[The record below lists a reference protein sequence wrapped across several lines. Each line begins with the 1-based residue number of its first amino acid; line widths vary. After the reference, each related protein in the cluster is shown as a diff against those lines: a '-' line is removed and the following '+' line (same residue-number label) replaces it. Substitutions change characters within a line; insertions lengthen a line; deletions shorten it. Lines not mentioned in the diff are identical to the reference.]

1 MTTVT
6 LDKTIKLVE
15 IFDYVN
21 LNILF
26 NSYSLSLL
34 RYKMDEFTS
43 YISLNID
50 ELSRNINLEKLVPEL
65 IRNNF
70 LSDQNLQVYN
80 NIVSEKGTK
89 IEKLK

>member
-21 LNILF
+21 LNIVF
-26 NSYSLSLL
+26 NSYPLSLL
-34 RYKMDEFTS
+34 HYKMDEFTS
-43 YISLNID
+43 YISLNIG